1 VTRRLAALV
10 SLLLAALTFALTLAP
25 TAAYAWSEEGHRFIA
40 ELAYSQLT
48 PHARAEVERLIATDA
63 ADPVEGCAINSIG
76 DASVWSDCVRRI
88 PSFRNQSSWHYDN
101 IMVCGAVPPRES
113 WCANGNCATVAI
125 ERAIRRLQ
133 DRRASDRD
141 RLRALARLVHMIGDI
156 HQPLH
161 AADNA
166 DRGGND
172 VRVRFTASGADRSL
186 NLHAAWDDA
195 LFAYARAAPA
205 WRTQIGELMR
215 ANRQRW
221 SEGDPLAWALQ
232 SNAIARDFIYARWP
246 EPLVCGQA
254 PQASVLIDRAYADAA
269 IPVVQS
275 QVAKASLRLS
285 STLNRIWP

>member
-1 VTRRLAALV
+1 MTRRLAALV
-10 SLLLAALTFALTLAP
+10 SLLLAALTLAP
-25 TAAYAWSEEGHRFIA
+25 APAYAWSEAGHRLIA
-40 ELAYSQLT
+40 ELSYDELN
-48 PHARAEVERLIATDA
+48 PRARAEVERLIATDA
-63 ADPVEGCAINSIG
+63 ADPVEGCAINSFG

-101 IMVCGAVPPRES
+101 IPVCGAVPARES

-172 VRVRFTASGADRSL
+172 VRVRFTANGADRSL
-186 NLHAAWDDA
+186 NLHAAWDDE
-195 LFAYARAAPA
+195 LFAYARAAPG

-215 ANRQRW
+215 ANRAHW
-221 SEGDPLAWALQ
+221 SEGDALAWALQ

-246 EPLVCGQA
+246 EPLLCGQA

-269 IPVVQS
+269 MPLVEAQIGR
-275 QVAKASLRLS
+275 ASVRLA

>member
-1 VTRRLAALV
+1 MTRRLAALV
-10 SLLLAALTFALTLAP
+10 SLLLAALTLAP
-25 TAAYAWSEEGHRFIA
+25 APAYAWSEAGHRLIA
-40 ELAYSQLT
+40 ELSYDELN
-48 PHARAEVERLIATDA
+48 PRARAEVERLIATDA
-63 ADPVEGCAINSIG
+63 ANPVAGCAINSVG

-101 IMVCGAVPPRES
+101 IPVCGAVPARES

-172 VRVRFTASGADRSL
+172 VRVRFTASGADHRT
-186 NLHAAWDDA
+186 NLHAVWDDD
-195 LFAYARAAPA
+195 LFAYALAQPNARAGVEA
-205 WRTQIGELMR
+205 LMR
-215 ANRQRW
+215 NNRARW
-221 SEGDPLAWALQ
+221 SDGDALVWARQ
-232 SNAIARDFIYARWP
+232 SNAIARDIIYERNPAASACT
-246 EPLVCGQA
+246 EA
-254 PQASVLIDRAYADAA
+254 PQARVEIDRLHADAA
-269 IPVVQS
+269 IPVVHS
-275 QVAKASLRLS
+275 QIAKASLRLS